1 MQIFLISDNIDTLMG
16 FRLVGI
22 DGVIVHSADD
32 VKKIVID
39 VIENGKIALIM
50 ITEYLVNL
58 CIDFIYDVKFS
69 KHTQIVQIPDRHGSK
84 KSASSI
90 INGYLQSALGISIK

>member
-1 MQIFLISDNIDTLMG
+1 MQIFLISDNVDTLMG

-22 DGVIVHSADD
+22 DGVILHSRDEVFKVVSEIIKD
-32 VKKIVID
+32 KNV
-39 VIENGKIALIM
+39 ALIM
-50 ITEYLVNL
+50 ITEKLINL

-84 KSASSI
+84 MTASDV
-90 INGYLQSALGISIK
+90 INGYLQNALGINIT